1 MCSSRMTATSAS
13 VTLLYQTPSG
23 YTTTVGPS
31 WQGPRQSVGVTMTL
45 PRRLRS
51 ITPKLNWFR
60 TPMAPFSPQEPLGWP
75 GGRVFLHTRIWYLGF
90 GMMAP
95 FVGSRLAAWPLV
107 LPPVD
112 AFLGELPVFDPGDH
126 KVNVVV
132 LRLELARR
140 LGHMGRDHLLLRPLI
155 GLVLWADINDAM
167 TEGPRWHLV
176 AVLVDD
182 LEVLQRDLEDH
193 APDPVADRGGD
204 AGQPAAPLG
213 RPARKGQGMIGHTGA
228 DEVGGFR
235 RQLAQV
241 ARMEICTV

>member
-1 MCSSRMTATSAS
+1 MTW
-13 VTLLYQTPSG
+13 PS
-23 YTTTVGPS
+23 
-31 WQGPRQSVGVTMTL
+31 
-45 PRRLRS
+45 RLRS
-51 ITPKLNWFR
+51 ITPKLNWLR

-75 GGRVFLHTRIWYLGF
+75 GGRVFLHTRMWYLGF

-95 FVGSRLAAWPLV
+95 FVGARLASWPLV

-112 AFLGELPVFDPGDH
+112 AFLGELPVFDPGDY

-132 LRLELARR
+132 LRLELAGR

-167 TEGPRWHLV
+167 TEGARRHLV

-182 LEVLQRDLEDH
+182 LEVLRCDLEDH
-193 APDPVADRGGD
+193 APDPVADRRGD

-213 RPARKGQGMIGHTGA
+213 RPARKGQGMIGQVGA
-228 DEVGGFR
+228 DEEGGFR
-235 RQLAQV
+235 RPLFQLV
-241 ARMEICTV
+241 RMQIFAVDKVFHRCYLYRRVFRLVKSLEAAHG